1 MIIYLIKYSKIKF
14 IYKKQ
19 IILYKILIFS
29 NIYKYIF
36 IFKIKN

>member
-19 IILYKILIFS
+19 ILYKILIFS